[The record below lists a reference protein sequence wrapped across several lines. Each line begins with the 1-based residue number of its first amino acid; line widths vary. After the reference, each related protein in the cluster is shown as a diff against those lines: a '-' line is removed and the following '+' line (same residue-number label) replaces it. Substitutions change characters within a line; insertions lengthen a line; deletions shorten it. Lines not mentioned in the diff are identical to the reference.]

1 MRVALPS
8 DLVRQ
13 PAISHLPKPTTVP
26 EVREFRAAM
35 TAVHTGMRRAAAD
48 AERCRREALE
58 QRALL
63 DRDFSEEALPQ
74 EEATLRAHIESKER
88 DMEELVAYEESL
100 TRAEA
105 EQLAELERLK
115 A

>member
-1 MRVALPS
+1 
-8 DLVRQ
+8 
-13 PAISHLPKPTTVP
+13 
-26 EVREFRAAM
+26 M

-48 AERCRREALE
+48 AARCRREALE
-58 QRALL
+58 RRARL
-63 DRDFSEEALPQ
+63 DREFSEEALRR
-74 EEATLRAHIESKER
+74 EEATLLAHIESKER
-88 DMEELVAYEESL
+88 DMEELVAYEEGL